1 VARLAV
7 GTARQQRLPVT
18 GRRRVRRASGA
29 VRNRLV
35 QLPRRCQNCEMLRY
49 LDVRRILAPLLAGAA
64 LACGSAAPIDVGTD
78 IAPAEPEPPA
88 AGPDGQVDNEEPL
101 VGQMDSMPGGVD
113 GLVDSDWER
122 GEVSPYCRSSF
133 QACGGLLAGTWEVED
148 NCNPEIRTR
157 EVLARWGLNTMR
169 LNPVACYTAVQR
181 LLWTWSGQFSFQS
194 ISSENGIAIDDRM
207 REQRVDIELDSD
219 CLNASF
225 DDLHEGQGVSQEAC
239 DSMQNASTT
248 CALASGVCLCTNR
261 TASNGFASGQY
272 RVLGVSAEIAQTPL
286 TRYEYCVD
294 GDRLLWQE
302 KEGAQRQ
309 VVLKRVVAP
318 PPGTTDPVEIPR

>member
-1 VARLAV
+1 
-7 GTARQQRLPVT
+7 
-18 GRRRVRRASGA
+18 
-29 VRNRLV
+29 
-35 QLPRRCQNCEMLRY
+35 MLRH

-78 IAPAEPEPPA
+78 ITPAEPDSPA
-88 AGPDGQVDNEEPL
+88 IEADDGLDDEGLP

-122 GEVSPYCRSSF
+122 GDVSPYCRSSF
-133 QACGGLLAGTWEVED
+133 QACGGVLAGTWEVED

-181 LLWTWSGQFSFQS
+181 LLWTWSGQFSF
-194 ISSENGIAIDDRM
+194 ENKIAIDDRT
-207 REQRVDIELDSD
+207 REQRVDVKLDAD

-225 DDLHEGQGVSQEAC
+225 EDLHESESVSPEAC

-309 VVLKRVVAP
+309 VVLKRVVDP

>member
-1 VARLAV
+1 
-7 GTARQQRLPVT
+7 
-18 GRRRVRRASGA
+18 VRRASDS

-35 QLPRRCQNCEMLRY
+35 QLPRRCQNCEMLRH
-49 LDVRRILAPLLAGAA
+49 LDLRRKLAPLLAGAV
-64 LACGSAAPIDVGTD
+64 LACGSAAPIGIGTE
-78 IAPAEPEPPA
+78 ISPAEPESSVGDPEDEVEE
-88 AGPDGQVDNEEPL
+88 GEPL
-101 VGQMDSMPGGVD
+101 TGQMESVPGVD

-122 GEVSPYCRSSF
+122 GEASQYCKSSF
-133 QACGGLLAGTWEVED
+133 QACGGVLAGSWEVED

-157 EVLARWGLNTMR
+157 EVLARWGLNTMQ

-181 LLWTWSGQFSFQS
+181 LLWTWTGRFSFAN
-194 ISSENGIAIDDRM
+194 EIAVDDRT
-207 REQRVDIELDSD
+207 REQRVDVELDSE

-225 DDLHEGQGVSQEAC
+225 GFEEGESVSPETC
-239 DSMQNASTT
+239 DSMQNAFTT

-261 TASNGFASGQY
+261 TTSNGFASGRY
-272 RVLGVSAEIAQTPL
+272 GVLGVSVEIAQTPVA
-286 TRYEYCVD
+286 RYEYCVD

-309 VVLKRVVAP
+309 VVLKRVVDP